1 MQRAAIEF
9 TADRALSCAI
19 SKGAVSQPLPVSHR
33 MNAAGTA
40 SFHEPVLADAV
51 VSWLLPRS
59 GSVLVDATCG
69 TGGHARALLP
79 KLLPDGKLIAID
91 QDPDAL
97 QVAEKR
103 LVEFESQV
111 SFRHGNFRN
120 LSDVLGAVGVDRVHG
135 ILADLGMSSPQV
147 DVAERGFSFLR
158 EGPLDM
164 RMDSQQK
171 RTAEHLVNQLPSSE
185 LEQIIRTYG
194 EDRFAARIAR
204 AIAAERKRAPIRTTT
219 QLAEIIRRSVPGAR
233 GRIHPATRTFQA
245 LRISVNDEL
254 GALEALLE
262 EAPSL
267 LLAGGRL
274 AIITYHSLED
284 RMVKQAFVAA
294 EEAGSLQ
301 RLTKKVIKPS
311 DDEISRNPRARSAK
325 MRVAEK
331 PL

>member
-1 MQRAAIEF
+1 MGKAAGEF
-9 TADRALSCAI
+9 TARRAFLCAT
-19 SKGAVSQPLPVSHR
+19 SEGAVSQPLPVFR
-33 MNAAGTA
+33 LMDATGQI
-40 SFHEPVLADAV
+40 SFHEPVLVNAI
-51 VSWLLPRS
+51 VSWLSPRP

-69 TGGHARALLP
+69 TGGHALALFP

-97 QVAEKR
+97 IAAEKR
-103 LVEFESQV
+103 LVEFESQA

-120 LSDVLGAVGVDRVHG
+120 LPDVLGAAGVERVHG

-147 DVAERGFSFLR
+147 DAAKRGFSFLR

-164 RMDSQQK
+164 RMDPQQE
-171 RTAEHLVNQLPSSE
+171 RTAASLVNRLPPSE

-194 EDRFAARIAR
+194 EERFAARIAR
-204 AIAAERKRAPIRTTT
+204 AIAAERKKTPIRTTT
-219 QLAEIIRRSVPGAR
+219 RLAELIRKSVPGSR

-254 GALEALLE
+254 GALEALLK
-262 EAPSL
+262 EAPEL

-284 RMVKQAFVAA
+284 RMVKQAFAAA
-294 EEAGSLQ
+294 EETGSLL

-325 MRVAEK
+325 LRVAEK
-331 PL
+331 SQ